1 MSMVAENG
9 GGQDMKATLFAA
21 GYTGYLIFGL
31 FQIGATASGIEH
43 LTGLWWLMCWI
54 GALLIGWVPVIGTGL
69 GIYGAHVQWE
79 WSLPAA
85 FALFIGLPILL
96 FVPLLTV
103 SVSAAIRRRAE
114 ASRAR
119 HGTA

>member
-1 MSMVAENG
+1 
-9 GGQDMKATLFAA
+9 MKATLFAA

-31 FQIGATASGIEH
+31 FQIAATASGIEH
-43 LTGLWWLMCWI
+43 LTGLWWFLCWI
-54 GALLIGWVPVIGTGL
+54 GAILIGWVPVVGTAL
-69 GIYGAHVQWE
+69 GIYGAHAQWE
-79 WSLPAA
+79 WSLPASY
-85 FALFIGLPILL
+85 ALFIGLPILL

-103 SVSAAIRRRAE
+103 SVSAGIRRRTE